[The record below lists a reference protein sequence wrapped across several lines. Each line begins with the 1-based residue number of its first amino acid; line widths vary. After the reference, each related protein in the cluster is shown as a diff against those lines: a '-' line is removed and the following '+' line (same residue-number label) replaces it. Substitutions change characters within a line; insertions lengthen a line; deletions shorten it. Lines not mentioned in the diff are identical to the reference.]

1 MYYGF
6 RVRPFARLFGA
17 VILVW
22 MAYTCLYAAR
32 HAPIPTSAAVL
43 FMITSGLFF
52 LGALVVLRGLW
63 RLFRAYG
70 RTWIG

>member
-1 MYYGF
+1 MFYAF
-6 RVRPFARLFGA
+6 RINPLARLFLAA
-17 VILVW
+17 VMAW

-52 LGALVVLRGLW
+52 LSALVVLRGMW
-63 RLFRAYG
+63 RLLRAYG